1 MTGGIKLKKRID
13 TNHEKNLDYFQDNY
27 PELLDDY
34 IDFYENGVTLSGGEI
49 TPEDMVDIVRI
60 TSNFNKD
67 NYFKLN

>member
-34 IDFYENGVTLSGGEI
+34 IDFYVNGVTLSDGEI

>member
-34 IDFYENGVTLSGGEI
+34 IDFYENGVTLSDGKI

-67 NYFKLN
+67 NYLKLN

>member
-34 IDFYENGVTLSGGEI
+34 IDFYENGVTLSDAEI

>member
-1 MTGGIKLKKRID
+1 MLGGIKLKKRID
-13 TNHEKNLDYFQDNY
+13 TNHEKNLDYLQDNY

-34 IDFYENGVTLSGGEI
+34 IDFYENGVTLSDGEI

>member
-34 IDFYENGVTLSGGEI
+34 IDFYENGVTLSDGGI